1 MPALM
6 QIIGIALLIAYLA
19 AMIFISV
26 RDSKGAKNFTEYAV
40 AGKRQTT
47 PAVVLTLLA
56 TIFGASATIG
66 IVDTT
71 YTMGFPAIWWL
82 WFGALG
88 LLLQALFIS
97 KKVRALDADTLPHAA
112 GMLVG
117 PVAQRV
123 IALVI
128 AISWIGVI
136 AGQFVALGSI
146 VSYLTGAQSQIVLIA
161 VCVLAIAYTALGGQT
176 SVVRTDKIQFYIL
189 AAGLVVACAF
199 LFFAADGNSTEPLQH
214 FELLNE
220 KYTPAT
226 LITQLFVVGGVFFL
240 GPDIM
245 SRNLLSKDAPTAK
258 RAAAIAGVCMAVL
271 ALVVVLIGLWAKYN
285 VEAGAAGSTKMLVY
299 LMNNAMPAPVGL
311 VLALALLS
319 AILSS
324 TDTCLINASSIF
336 VKDLL
341 LPVLR
346 KNSPTAAASKVEDAA
361 REASNETH
369 SKRCADGKRHT
380 NSVEVQRKG
389 EEGENREVFLVRATV
404 VVIGALAATFA
415 FSGTG
420 DIITILSNA
429 YSVYTP
435 GVIFP
440 LTLAI
445 LCYGKCEICTGVWIA
460 AVAAGGVCGL
470 VGAYAPTY
478 APALIS
484 ALPAALSENLTLI
497 GMGASLLLALASVKW
512 RTTFHKKIHQH
523 NHSNI

>member
-1 MPALM
+1 M
-6 QIIGIALLIAYLA
+6 QIIGSALLIAYLA

-26 RDSKGAKNFTEYAV
+26 RDSKAAKNFTEYAV
-40 AGKRQTT
+40 AGKSQTT
-47 PAVVLTLLA
+47 RAVVLTLLA

-71 YTMGFPAIWWL
+71 YTTGFPAIWWL

-97 KKVRALDADTLPHAA
+97 KKVRDLDADTLPHAA

-117 PVAQRV
+117 PVARRV

-128 AISWIGVI
+128 AVSWIGVI

-146 VSYLTGAQSQIVLIA
+146 VSYLTGAQSQAVLVA

-176 SVVRTDKIQFYIL
+176 SVVRTDKLQFYIL
-189 AAGLVVACAF
+189 AAGLIVACVF
-199 LFFAADGNSTEPLQH
+199 LYFAAGGNSTQPLQH

-220 KYTPAT
+220 KYTPTT

-245 SRNLLSKDAPTAK
+245 SRNLISKDAPTAR

-271 ALVVVLIGLWAKYN
+271 ALVIVLIGLWAKYN

-299 LMNNAMPAPVGL
+299 LMNEVMPAPVGL

-341 LPVLR
+341 LPVISHKAAGAEAIAETPR
-346 KNSPTAAASKVEDAA
+346 QHTRSESTTTNAPRQHARSEHPQGANEVEGFTRRSDAPADHTPTTP
-361 REASNETH
+361 ET
-369 SKRCADGKRHT
+369 
-380 NSVEVQRKG
+380 
-389 EEGENREVFLVRATV
+389 REVFLVRATV
-404 VVIGALAATFA
+404 VVIGALAAIFA

-445 LCYGKCEICTGVWIA
+445 LCHGKREIRSGAWIA
-460 AVAAGGVCGL
+460 AVAVGGVFGL

-478 APALIS
+478 APGVIS
-484 ALPAALSENLTLI
+484 ALPQAISANLTLI
-497 GMGASLLLALASVKW
+497 GMGASLLLALASIKW
-512 RTTFHKKIHQH
+512 RK
-523 NHSNI
+523 HS